1 MNTNAPQLRCRIRLN
16 HLLLLALFPALLAG
30 CSFRKM
36 AVSKV
41 GGVLSSGGS
50 TFSSDDDPE
59 LVRAAVP
66 FSLKLMEG
74 LLAEVPDHQGLL
86 LATASGFT
94 QYGYAFVQ
102 LDADELESKDVDGAD
117 AMRQRAR
124 KLYLRARNYGL
135 RGLNERHR
143 GFEAELRKNPKT
155 AVARL
160 TKKDVPLVYWTAM
173 SWAAAISVLKDNPDL
188 IADLG
193 IVEALMDRALQLDES
208 FDHGALHGFFITY
221 EMTRKGAAGDP
232 ASRSKQHFDRAVE
245 LSQGKQAGPYVSY
258 AEAVM
263 VQTQNKKQFEELL
276 KAALAIDPDAHPS
289 TRLFNLIMQKRA
301 RWLLA
306 RTDELF
312 LK

>member
-232 ASRSKQHFDRAVE
+232 AARSKQHFDRAVE
-245 LSQGKQAGPYVSY
+245 LSQGKQAGPYVSF

-276 KAALAIDPDAHPS
+276 NAALAIDPDADPS

>member
-232 ASRSKQHFDRAVE
+232 AARSKQYFDRAVE

-276 KAALAIDPDAHPS
+276 KAALAINPDADPS

>member
-74 LLAEVPDHQGLL
+74 LLAEVPNHQGLL

-232 ASRSKQHFDRAVE
+232 AARSKQHFDRAVE

-276 KAALAIDPDAHPS
+276 NAALAINPDADPS

>member
-232 ASRSKQHFDRAVE
+232 AARSKQHFDRAVE

-276 KAALAIDPDAHPS
+276 NAALAINPDADPS

>member
-232 ASRSKQHFDRAVE
+232 AARSKQHFDRAVE

-276 KAALAIDPDAHPS
+276 NAALAIDPDADPS